1 MKVNGFHIFIS
12 LQQDLQK
19 HFSLGVLD
27 HLWDIDPYV
36 VTCAHIFK
44 KKKKCIHTILKQFKV
59 VVSSSLRLSPASL
72 LSLDWLAGVFRSR
85 L

>member
-44 KKKKCIHTILKQFKV
+44 KKKVHSHYSEAV
-59 VVSSSLRLSPASL
+59 
-72 LSLDWLAGVFRSR
+72 
-85 L
+85 

>member
-19 HFSLGVLD
+19 HFALGVLD

-36 VTCAHIFK
+36 VTCAHIL
-44 KKKKCIHTILKQFKV
+44 KKCIHTILKQFKV

>member
-1 MKVNGFHIFIS
+1 MKVNRFYIFIS

-19 HFSLGVLD
+19 HFALGVLD
-27 HLWDIDPYV
+27 HLWDV
-36 VTCAHIFK
+36 VTFAHIFK
-44 KKKKCIHTILKQFKV
+44 FKCIHTILKQFKV

>member
-44 KKKKCIHTILKQFKV
+44 KKVHSHYSEAV
-59 VVSSSLRLSPASL
+59 
-72 LSLDWLAGVFRSR
+72 
-85 L
+85 